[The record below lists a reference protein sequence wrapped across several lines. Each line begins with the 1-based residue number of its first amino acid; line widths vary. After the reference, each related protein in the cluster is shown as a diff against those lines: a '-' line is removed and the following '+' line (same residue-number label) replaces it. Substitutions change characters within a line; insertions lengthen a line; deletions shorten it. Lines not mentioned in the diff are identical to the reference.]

1 MLGAARPAVLK
12 SNRERGLSARVPRP
26 PRRSREAVTPSAWL
40 DLSELSCGDGGDVHV
55 THRVSDLQQF
65 PLQQFRCSP
74 GRLLDLS
81 QPGVLVL
88 YTSQVGIVSAF
99 LRAGAPWV
107 LSFDSQKGADQDLA
121 CSALQLRLE
130 GLISAGAFR
139 IVGGFG
145 LRCAPALAPKG
156 SVIFLRTTVQRLKQI
171 MPLLLGFGTSVS
183 FVLSVA
189 CSTGSH
195 NPTPRSFGF
204 CQVGKMRHGRVVDRP
219 NRPSELTCASL
230 VASGESALVL
240 L

>member
-88 YTSQVGIVSAF
+88 YTSQVSIVSAF

-139 IVGGFG
+139 VVGGFPPCGSFSRAIRPPVRSRARPQG
-145 LRCAPALAPKG
+145 LCDFSPHYRAKVEADNAAAAW
-156 SVIFLRTTVQRLKQI
+156 IRHLRELCVKCG
-171 MPLLLGFGTSVS
+171 LLYWFAQPDTS
-183 FVLSVA
+183 FFWLLPGWEDEA
-189 CSTGSH
+189 WPRGRST
-195 NPTPRSFGF
+195 
-204 CQVGKMRHGRVVDRP
+204 
-219 NRPSELTCASL
+219 
-230 VASGESALVL
+230 
-240 L
+240 